1 LQHTLDSSYIHT
13 WWVTKGERDGIL
25 DEVASMASMI
35 LSIVRYGWKN
45 LDYLGKP
52 VDKEKDCMVGL

>member
-1 LQHTLDSSYIHT
+1 
-13 WWVTKGERDGIL
+13 
-25 DEVASMASMI
+25 MASMI